1 MPYRIDLFGVFI
13 FLGIIQA
20 IFLSFFFLSKENRK
34 SQANVFQGLMLIV
47 VACCILEIFVMYTGY
62 IVHAFYLVD
71 FSESLSFLI
80 GPFFYFIVLSL
91 TQGKV
96 KRIQYL
102 HLLPFVIYSFCL
114 IPFLAMPEDAK
125 YNAWVSSYQPGLS
138 FRDFDYPYDA
148 DPLSIRKYATQLTL
162 LSIFAYTLIGLLE
175 TVKAFKKKKESFW
188 KPITPALFRLR
199 SLALTLLSVAL
210 IVLAVKLSNKRDMGD
225 HVFAT
230 YIALTIYFTSF
241 SVIINSSFFKQTTV
255 NEAVKYKAS
264 SLTPELQLITL
275 KKLEQLMKN
284 EKPFLR
290 PDFSLP
296 DLAHQLNISVHSLS
310 QAINDGLRKSF
321 FEMLAEYRVE
331 EAKRFLIEQPNIKI
345 EEIAEQVGYNSKSSF
360 NTAFKKITG
369 KTPSEF
375 RSV

>member
-1 MPYRIDLFGVFI
+1 LPYRIDFFAVFI

-20 IFLSFFFLSKENRK
+20 IFLSFFFLSRENRK
-34 SQANVFQGLMLIV
+34 NQANVFQGLLLIV
-47 VACCILEIFVMYTGY
+47 VACCILEIFLMYTGY

-71 FSESLSFLI
+71 FSESIAFLI
-80 GPFFYFIVLSL
+80 GPLFYFVVLCL
-91 TQGKV
+91 VRG
-96 KRIQYL
+96 RMDRFRYL
-102 HLLPFVIYSFCL
+102 HLLPFVLYSFCL
-114 IPFLAMPEDAK
+114 LPFLALPEDAK
-125 YNAWVSSYQPGLS
+125 YNAWVNSYRPDLAL
-138 FRDFDYPYDA
+138 RDFEYPYNT
-148 DPLSIRKYATQLTL
+148 DPLSIRRYVTHITL
-162 LSIFAYTLIGLLE
+162 VSIFFYTLIGLFE
-175 TVKAFKKKKESFW
+175 TVKSFQKKKESFW
-188 KPITPALFRLR
+188 KPITPALLRLR
-199 SLALTLLSVAL
+199 SLSLSLLSVAL
-210 IVLAVKLSNKRDMGD
+210 IVLIVKLSNKRDMGD

-230 YIALTIYFTSF
+230 YIALTIYFTGF

-255 NEAVKYKAS
+255 NDSIKYKAS
-264 SLTPELQLITL
+264 LLTPELQLHTL

-296 DLAHQLNISVHSLS
+296 DLANKLNVSVHALS
-310 QAINDGLRKSF
+310 QAINEGLGKSF

-375 RSV
+375 RSA

>member
-1 MPYRIDLFGVFI
+1 LPYRIDFFAVFI

-20 IFLSFFFLSKENRK
+20 IFLSFFFFSNENRK
-34 SQANVFQGLMLIV
+34 SQANVFQGLMLVV
-47 VACCILEIFVMYTGY
+47 VACCILEIFFMYTGY
-62 IVHAFYLVD
+62 IVQAFYLVD

-91 TQGKV
+91 TRGNV
-96 KRIQYL
+96 DRIQYL
-102 HLLPFVIYSFCL
+102 HLLPFILYSFCL
-114 IPFLAMPEDAK
+114 IPFLALPEDAK
-125 YNAWVSSYQPGLS
+125 YNAWVSSYQPGLP

-148 DPLSIRKYATQLTL
+148 DPLSIRNYVTQLTL
-162 LSIFAYTLIGLLE
+162 LSIFIYTLIGLVE
-175 TVKAFKKKKESFW
+175 TIKAFQKKKESFW
-188 KPITPALFRLR
+188 KPTTPALIRLR
-199 SLALTLLSVAL
+199 SLSVTLFSVAI
-210 IVLAVKLSNKRDMGD
+210 IVLIVKLSNRRDMGD

-241 SVIINSSFFKQTTV
+241 SVIINSTFFKQTTL
-255 NEAVKYKAS
+255 NEANKYKAS

-290 PDFSLP
+290 SDFSLP
-296 DLAHQLNISVHSLS
+296 DLANKLNVSVHTLS
-310 QAINDGLRKSF
+310 QAINDGLSKSF
-321 FEMLAEYRVE
+321 FEMLAEYRIE
-331 EAKRFLIEQPNIKI
+331 EAKRYLIDQPNIKI

-375 RSV
+375 RSI

>member
-1 MPYRIDLFGVFI
+1 
-13 FLGIIQA
+13 
-20 IFLSFFFLSKENRK
+20 
-34 SQANVFQGLMLIV
+34 
-47 VACCILEIFVMYTGY
+47 MYTGY

-80 GPFFYFIVLSL
+80 GPFFYYIVLSL
-91 TQGKV
+91 TRGKLD
-96 KRIQYL
+96 RIQYL
-102 HLLPFVIYSFCL
+102 HLLPFVLYSLCL
-114 IPFLAMPEDAK
+114 LPFLAMPEDAK
-125 YNAWVSSYQPGLS
+125 YNAWVASYRPDLP

-148 DPLSIRKYATQLTL
+148 DPLSIRKFVTQITL

-175 TVKAFKKKKESFW
+175 TVKAFRKKKELFW
-188 KPITPALFRLR
+188 KPLTPSLLRLR
-199 SLALTLLSVAL
+199 SLALTLFSVAL
-210 IVLAVKLSNKRDMGD
+210 IVLIVKLSNKRDMGD

-331 EAKRFLIEQPNIKI
+331 EAKRFLREQPNIKI
-345 EEIAEQVGYNSKSSF
+345 EDIAEQVGYNSKSSF
-360 NTAFKKITG
+360 NSAFKKITG